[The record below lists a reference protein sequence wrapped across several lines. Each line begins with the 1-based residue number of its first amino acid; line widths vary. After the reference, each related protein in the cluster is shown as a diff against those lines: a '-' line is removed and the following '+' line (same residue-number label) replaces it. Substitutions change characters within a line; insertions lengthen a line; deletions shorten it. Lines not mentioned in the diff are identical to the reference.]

1 MAKKNYDFWGWAT
14 RNDLK
19 CSDGRTIRHNA
30 FKDCDG
36 MTVPL
41 VWNHQHNDPDNV
53 LGHALLE
60 NTDKGVK
67 AYGFFND
74 APKSQNVKTILQHGD
89 ITSLSIYANGL
100 KQTQNGDVLHGVI
113 REVSLVLAGANPGA
127 SIEYVMAHSADDDP
141 VAIGAEI
148 YSGEELVLE
157 HANVVDGIEIV
168 EEESEEVEE
177 PEAME
182 EEKVEEPEEVK
193 EEEVVE
199 EAKSEEPEEPKQDEE
214 LAHADSEENEEE
226 KGNEEMAEE
235 KELTVQDVLDSMTP
249 EQRKVTEYL
258 VGEALSANEGEEGDE
273 EMKHNAFDNEEKVE
287 NKIDQEVFEALSDGK
302 RFGSVKESIIQHGLN
317 PEEVLVH
324 DGITA
329 GIQDIDYLYPEYRNL
344 RNDVPFVNVN
354 PSSWIAVINSG
365 VHHTP
370 FARVKMIF
378 ADITEATARAKGYT
392 KGAKKSDEVFK
403 LLKRT
408 VNPTTVYKKQTIDR
422 DDLVDITDIDTIA
435 WIKKE
440 MRVKLDEELA
450 RAYIFG
456 DGRTGSDPDKIDED
470 NIIPVVNDTENNLYA
485 MAYDVEPAEGEAL
498 AHAVID
504 KLIKAFDDYEGSGNV
519 TAFVKASL
527 VSDMM
532 LLEDKIGQKMY
543 KTLNE
548 LASAAGV
555 DRIVKVPA
563 SVMPEDVYAVALDL
577 KDYNVGANRGGEV
590 ALFDD
595 FDIDY
600 NKQKY
605 LIETRCSGAL
615 TLPHSAIV
623 LKEAGSS
630 SL

>member
-1 MAKKNYDFWGWAT
+1 MAKNKYDFWGWAT

-53 LGHALLE
+53 LGHALLQ
-60 NTDKGVK
+60 NTDYGVK

-100 KQTQNGDVLHGVI
+100 KQTQNGDVLHGII

-127 SIEYVMAHSADDDP
+127 SIEYVMAHSADEDP

-148 YSGEELVLE
+148 YSGEDLVLE

-168 EEESEEVEE
+168 DE
-177 PEAME
+177 PENE
-182 EEKVEEPEEVK
+182 EEEVK
-193 EEEVVE
+193 SEEVVE
-199 EAKSEEPEEPKQDEE
+199 EEPAEEVAEEKTEEASEEAKPEEE
-214 LAHADSEENEEE
+214 LAHADSETKPEEIE
-226 KGNEEMAEE
+226 KGKEEMAE
-235 KELTVQDVLDSMTP
+235 KEDMTVQDVLDSMTP
-249 EQRKVTEYL
+249 EQRKVCEYL
-258 VGEALSANEGEEGDE
+258 VGEALSANDNEEGDE
-273 EMKHNAFDNEEKVE
+273 EDMKHNAFDNEEKVD
-287 NKIDQEVFEALSDGK
+287 NRIDDEIFEALSDGK

-317 PEEVLVH
+317 PEEVLVSDNTLSH
-324 DGITA
+324 SITN
-329 GIQDIDYLYPEYRNL
+329 IDYLFPEYKSI
-344 RNDVPFVNVN
+344 RNDVPFININ
-354 PSSWIAVINSG
+354 PNGWVSVVNSG

-370 FARVKMIF
+370 FAKVKMAF

-392 KGAKKSDEVFK
+392 KGTKKSDEVFK
-403 LLKRT
+403 LLKRV
-408 VNPTTVYKKQTIDR
+408 VNPTTVYKKQSIDR
-422 DDLVDITDIDTIA
+422 DDLVDITDLDTIA

-450 RAYIFG
+450 RAYLFG

-485 MAYDVEPAEGEAL
+485 MVYTVSPAEGEAE
-498 AHAVID
+498 AHAAID
-504 KLIKAFDDYEGSGNV
+504 TLIKAFDDYEGSGNV

-532 LLEDKIGQKMY
+532 LLEDKIGQKLY

-548 LASAAGV
+548 LASTIGV

-563 SVMPEDVYAVALDL
+563 SVMPNDVYAVALDL
-577 KDYNVGANRGGEV
+577 KDYNVGANRGGEI

-623 LKEAGSS
+623 LKTEGSS

>member
-1 MAKKNYDFWGWAT
+1 MANNKYDFWGWAT

-53 LGHALLE
+53 LGHALLQ
-60 NTDKGVK
+60 NTDYGVK

-100 KQTQNGDVLHGVI
+100 KQTQNGDVLHGII

-127 SIEYVMAHSADDDP
+127 SIEYVMAHSADEDP

-148 YSGEELVLE
+148 YSGEDLVLE

-168 EEESEEVEE
+168 DEPENEEAEEEQPVEE
-177 PEAME
+177 AE
-182 EEKVEEPEEVK
+182 EEKVEET
-193 EEEVVE
+193 VVE
-199 EAKSEEPEEPKQDEE
+199 EPVAEEEAKPEEE
-214 LAHADSEENEEE
+214 LAHADSEAKPEEIE
-226 KGNEEMAEE
+226 KGKEEMAE
-235 KELTVQDVLDSMTP
+235 KEDMTVQDVLDSMTP
-249 EQRKVTEYL
+249 EQRKVCEYL
-258 VGEALSANEGEEGDE
+258 VGEALSANDNEEGDE
-273 EMKHNAFDNEEKVE
+273 EDMKHNAFDNEEKVD
-287 NKIDQEVFEALSDGK
+287 NRIDDEIFEALSDGK

-317 PEEVLVH
+317 PEEVLVSDNALSH
-324 DGITA
+324 SITNI
-329 GIQDIDYLYPEYRNL
+329 GELFPDYKNI
-344 RNDVPFVNVN
+344 RNDVPFVTVN
-354 PSSWIAVINSG
+354 PNGWVAVVNNG

-370 FARVKMIF
+370 FARVKMAF

-403 LLKRT
+403 LLKRV
-408 VNPTTVYKKQTIDR
+408 VNPTTVYKKQSIDR
-422 DDLVDITDIDTIA
+422 DDLVDITDLDTIA

-440 MRVKLDEELA
+440 MRIKLDEELA
-450 RAYIFG
+450 RAYLFG

-485 MAYDVEPAEGEAL
+485 MVYNVSPVEGEAE
-498 AHAVID
+498 AHAAID
-504 KLIKAFDDYEGSGNV
+504 TLIKAFDDYEGSGNV

-532 LLEDKIGQKMY
+532 LLEDKIGQKLY
-543 KTLNE
+543 KTMNE
-548 LASAAGV
+548 LASTIGV

-563 SVMPEDVYAVALDL
+563 SVMPNDVYAVALDL
-577 KDYNVGANRGGEV
+577 KDYNVGANRGGEI

-623 LKEAGSS
+623 LKTEGSS

>member
-100 KQTQNGDVLHGVI
+100 KQTQNGDVLHGII

-127 SIEYVMAHSADDDP
+127 SIEYVMAHSADEDP

-168 EEESEEVEE
+168 EEELEEE
-177 PEAME
+177 PEAA
-182 EEKVEEPEEVK
+182 EEKAEEAVEEAVEEVQEEVK
-193 EEEVVE
+193 E
-199 EAKSEEPEEPKQDEE
+199 AEPEEQPVQEE
-214 LAHADSEENEEE
+214 ALSHADSKENEEE

-258 VGEALSANEGEEGDE
+258 VGEALNANEDEEGDE

-317 PEEVLVH
+317 PEEILVH

-354 PSSWIAVINSG
+354 PSSWIAVINNG

-378 ADITEATARAKGYT
+378 ADISEATARAKGYT

-485 MAYDVEPAEGEAL
+485 MAYDVEPAEGEDL

-519 TAFVKASL
+519 TAFVKSSL

-577 KDYNVGANRGGEV
+577 KDYNVGANKGGEV